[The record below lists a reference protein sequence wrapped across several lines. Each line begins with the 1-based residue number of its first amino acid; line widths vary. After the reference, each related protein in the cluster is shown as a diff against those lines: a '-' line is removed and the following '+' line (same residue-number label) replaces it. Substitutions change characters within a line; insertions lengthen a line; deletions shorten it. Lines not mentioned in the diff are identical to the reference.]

1 MASRT
6 PNRSISAK
14 GPKGPKA
21 KTATSHARAPQQV
34 RIIGGQYKRTP
45 LPVVDAD
52 GLRPTSD
59 RVRETVFNWLGQ
71 DLGGWRCAD
80 IFAGTGALGFEAA
93 SRGAAQVTLIENH
106 APAVRALH
114 AIRDKLGANMVDI
127 VSGDAFAWLARQPD
141 AVFDA
146 VFIDPP
152 FAQDWALR
160 ALEVATRVVKPG
172 GVIYLEAAQPL
183 VSVSTDSHD
192 DAPPA
197 GIPLPADLAVHK
209 YLRAGAVHAHLLL
222 RKNG

>member
-1 MASRT
+1 MAPRT
-6 PNRSISAK
+6 PSS
-14 GPKGPKA
+14 KGPKA

-45 LPVVDAD
+45 LPVVNAE

-71 DLGGWRCAD
+71 DLTGWRCAD

-93 SRGAAQVTLIENH
+93 SRGAAHVTLVENH
-106 APAVRALH
+106 APAVRALQ
-114 AIRDKLGANMVDI
+114 AIRDKLGASMVDI

-141 AVFDA
+141 AALDA

-160 ALEVATRVVKPG
+160 ALEAATRVVKPG
-172 GVIYLEAAQPL
+172 GVIYVEAAQSL
-183 VSVSTDSHD
+183 VDVSTDSHGD
-192 DAPPA
+192 PPA
-197 GIPLPADLAVHK
+197 APVALPADLVLHK
-209 YLRAGAVHAHLLL
+209 HLRAGAVHAHLLL

>member
-1 MASRT
+1 MAPRT
-6 PNRSISAK
+6 SSS
-14 GPKGPKA
+14 KGPKA

-71 DLGGWRCAD
+71 DLTGWRCAD
-80 IFAGTGALGFEAA
+80 LFAGTGALGFEAA
-93 SRGAAQVTLIENH
+93 SRGTAQVTLIENH

-114 AIRDKLGANMVDI
+114 AIRDKLGARMVDI
-127 VSGDAFAWLARQPD
+127 VSGDAFAWVALPHD
-141 AVFDA
+141 AVTDA

-152 FAQDWALR
+152 FAQDWTLR
-160 ALEVATRVVKPG
+160 ALEAATRVVKPG
-172 GVIYLEAAQPL
+172 GVIYVEAAQPL
-183 VSVSTDSHD
+183 MDVSADSHD
-192 DAPPA
+192 AQPA
-197 GIPLPADLAVHK
+197 TGIALPADLVLHK
-209 YLRAGAVHAHLLL
+209 HLRAGAVHAHLLL

>member
-1 MASRT
+1 MAPRTSR
-6 PNRSISAK
+6 S
-14 GPKGPKA
+14 KGPKA
-21 KTATSHARAPQQV
+21 KTATSHVRAPQQV

-45 LPVVDAD
+45 LAVVDAD

-71 DLGGWRCAD
+71 DLTGWRCAD
-80 IFAGTGALGFEAA
+80 LFAGTGALGFEAA
-93 SRGAAQVTLIENH
+93 SRGAAHVTLIENH

-114 AIRDKLGANMVDI
+114 AVRDKLSASMVDI

-141 AVFDA
+141 AALDA

-152 FAQDWALR
+152 FSQDWTLR
-160 ALEVATRVVKPG
+160 ALDAATRVVKPG

-183 VSVSTDSHD
+183 VDVSADSPG
-192 DAPPA
+192 DAPIA
-197 GIPLPADLAVHK
+197 GIALPTDLVLHK
-209 YLRAGAVHAHLLL
+209 HLRAGAVHAHLLL

>member
-1 MASRT
+1 MAPRT
-6 PNRSISAK
+6 PTS
-14 GPKGPKA
+14 KGPKA

-45 LPVVDAD
+45 LPVVNAE

-71 DLGGWRCAD
+71 DLTGWRCAD
-80 IFAGTGALGFEAA
+80 LFAGTGALGFEAA
-93 SRGAAQVTLIENH
+93 SRGAAHVTLVENH
-106 APAVRALH
+106 APAVRALQ
-114 AIRDKLGANMVDI
+114 AIRDKLGASMVDI

-141 AVFDA
+141 AALDA

-160 ALEVATRVVKPG
+160 ALEAATRVVKPG
-172 GVIYLEAAQPL
+172 GVIYVEAAQSL
-183 VSVSTDSHD
+183 VDVSTDSHGD
-192 DAPPA
+192 PPA
-197 GIPLPADLAVHK
+197 ASVALPADLVLHK
-209 YLRAGAVHAHLLL
+209 HLRAGAVHAHLLL

>member
-1 MASRT
+1 MAPRT
-6 PNRSISAK
+6 SSS
-14 GPKGPKA
+14 KGPKA

-71 DLGGWRCAD
+71 DLTGWRCAD
-80 IFAGTGALGFEAA
+80 LFAGTGALGFEAA
-93 SRGAAQVTLIENH
+93 SRGAAHVTLLENH
-106 APAVRALH
+106 APAMRALH
-114 AIRDKLGANMVDI
+114 AI

-141 AVFDA
+141 AAFDA

-152 FAQDWALR
+152 FAHDWTLR
-160 ALEVATRVVKPG
+160 ALEAATRVVKPG
-172 GVIYLEAAQPL
+172 GVIYVEAAQPL
-183 VSVSTDSHD
+183 VDVSANSHD
-192 DAPPA
+192 AEPMA
-197 GIPLPADLAVHK
+197 GTELPTGLTLHK
-209 YLRAGAVHAHLLL
+209 HLRAGAVHAHLLL

>member
-1 MASRT
+1 MAPRIPS
-6 PNRSISAK
+6 S
-14 GPKGPKA
+14 KGPKA

-59 RVRETVFNWLGQ
+59 RVRETIFNWLGQ
-71 DLGGWRCAD
+71 DLTGWRCAD

-93 SRGAAQVTLIENH
+93 SRGAAQVTLVENH

-114 AIRDKLGANMVDI
+114 AVRDKLGARMVDI
-127 VSGDAFAWLARQPD
+127 VSGDAFAWLARQPE
-141 AVFDA
+141 AALDA

-152 FAQDWALR
+152 FAQDWTLR
-160 ALEVATRVVKPG
+160 ALEAATRVVKPG

-183 VSVSTDSHD
+183 VDASADSHD
-192 DAPPA
+192 DGAA
-197 GIPLPADLAVHK
+197 GGIPVPADLVLHR

>member
-1 MASRT
+1 MAPRT
-6 PNRSISAK
+6 SSS
-14 GPKGPKA
+14 KGPKA

-71 DLGGWRCAD
+71 DLTGWRCAD

-93 SRGAAQVTLIENH
+93 SRGAAHVTLIENH

-114 AIRDKLGANMVDI
+114 AIRDKLDARMVDI

-141 AVFDA
+141 AAFDA

-152 FAQDWALR
+152 FAHDWTLR
-160 ALEVATRVVKPG
+160 ALEAATRVVKPG
-172 GVIYLEAAQPL
+172 GVIYVEAAQPL
-183 VSVSTDSHD
+183 VDVSTNSHD
-192 DAPPA
+192 AEPMA
-197 GIPLPADLAVHK
+197 GTELPTGLTFHK
-209 YLRAGAVHAHLLL
+209 HLRAGAVHAHLLL

>member
-1 MASRT
+1 MAPRT
-6 PNRSISAK
+6 SNRSVSSK

-71 DLGGWRCAD
+71 DLTGWRCAD

-93 SRGAAQVTLIENH
+93 SRGAAQVTLIESH

-114 AIRDKLGANMVDI
+114 AVRDKLGARMIDI

-141 AVFDA
+141 AMLDA

-152 FAQDWALR
+152 FAQDWTQR
-160 ALEVATRVVKPG
+160 ALEAAMRVVKPG

-183 VSVSTDSHD
+183 VDVSADSHV
-192 DAPPA
+192 DAVAA
-197 GIPLPADLAVHK
+197 GIPVPANLVLHK
-209 YLRAGAVHAHLLL
+209 HLRAGAVHAHLLL

>member
-1 MASRT
+1 M
-6 PNRSISAK
+6 
-14 GPKGPKA
+14 
-21 KTATSHARAPQQV
+21 

-71 DLGGWRCAD
+71 DLTGWRCAD

-93 SRGAAQVTLIENH
+93 SRGAAHVTLIENY

-114 AIRDKLGANMVDI
+114 AIRDKLGARMVDI

-141 AVFDA
+141 AALDA

-152 FAQDWALR
+152 FAQDWTLR
-160 ALEVATRVVKPG
+160 ALEAATRVVKPG
-172 GVIYLEAAQPL
+172 GVIYVEAAQP
-183 VSVSTDSHD
+183 
-192 DAPPA
+192 
-197 GIPLPADLAVHK
+197 
-209 YLRAGAVHAHLLL
+209 
-222 RKNG
+222 

>member
-1 MASRT
+1 MAPRT
-6 PNRSISAK
+6 PSS
-14 GPKGPKA
+14 KGPKA

-45 LPVVDAD
+45 LPVVNAE

-71 DLGGWRCAD
+71 DLTGWRCAD
-80 IFAGTGALGFEAA
+80 LFAGTGALGFEAA
-93 SRGAAQVTLIENH
+93 SRGAAHVTLVENH
-106 APAVRALH
+106 APAVRALQ
-114 AIRDKLGANMVDI
+114 AIRDKLGASMVDI

-141 AVFDA
+141 AALDA

-160 ALEVATRVVKPG
+160 ALEAATRVVKPG
-172 GVIYLEAAQPL
+172 GVIYVEAAQSL
-183 VSVSTDSHD
+183 VDVSTDSHGD
-192 DAPPA
+192 PPA
-197 GIPLPADLAVHK
+197 APVALPADLVLHK
-209 YLRAGAVHAHLLL
+209 HLRAGAVHAHLLL

>member
-1 MASRT
+1 M
-6 PNRSISAK
+6 
-14 GPKGPKA
+14 
-21 KTATSHARAPQQV
+21 

-71 DLGGWRCAD
+71 DLTGWRCAD
-80 IFAGTGALGFEAA
+80 LFAGTGALGFEAA
-93 SRGAAQVTLIENH
+93 SRGAAHVTLIENH

-114 AIRDKLGANMVDI
+114 AIRDRLDARMVDI

-141 AVFDA
+141 AAFDA

-152 FAQDWALR
+152 FAHDWTLR
-160 ALEVATRVVKPG
+160 ALEAATRVVKPG
-172 GVIYLEAAQPL
+172 GVIYVEAAQPL
-183 VSVSTDSHD
+183 VDVSANSHD
-192 DAPPA
+192 AEPMA
-197 GIPLPADLAVHK
+197 GTELPTGLTLHK
-209 YLRAGAVHAHLLL
+209 HLRAGAVHAHLLL

>member
-1 MASRT
+1 MAPRT
-6 PNRSISAK
+6 SSS
-14 GPKGPKA
+14 KGPKA

-71 DLGGWRCAD
+71 DLTGWRCAD

-93 SRGAAQVTLIENH
+93 SRGAAHVTLIENH

-114 AIRDKLGANMVDI
+114 AIRDKLDARMVDI

-141 AVFDA
+141 AAFDA

-152 FAQDWALR
+152 FAHDWTLR
-160 ALEVATRVVKPG
+160 ALEAATRVVKPG
-172 GVIYLEAAQPL
+172 GVIYVEAAQPL
-183 VSVSTDSHD
+183 VDVSANSHD
-192 DAPPA
+192 AEPMA
-197 GIPLPADLAVHK
+197 GTELPTGLTFHK
-209 YLRAGAVHAHLLL
+209 HLRAGAVHAHLLL

>member
-6 PNRSISAK
+6 PSSR
-14 GPKGPKA
+14 GPKA

-45 LPVVDAD
+45 LPVVDAE

-71 DLGGWRCAD
+71 DLTGWRCAD

-93 SRGAAQVTLIENH
+93 SRGAAHVTLVESH
-106 APAVRALH
+106 SPAVRALH
-114 AIRDKLGANMVDI
+114 AVRDRLGASMVEI
-127 VSGDAFAWLARQPD
+127 VSGDAFTWLARQPD
-141 AVFDA
+141 RTFDA

-152 FAQDWALR
+152 FAQDWTLR
-160 ALEVATRVVKPG
+160 ALDAAIRIVKPG
-172 GVIYLEAAQPL
+172 GVIYLEAAKPL
-183 VSVSTDSHD
+183 VDVSTDSRNE
-192 DAPPA
+192 APVD
-197 GIPLPADLAVHK
+197 GISLPADLVLHK
-209 YLRAGAVHAHLLL
+209 HLRAGAVHAHLLL

>member
-1 MASRT
+1 MAPRT
-6 PNRSISAK
+6 SSS
-14 GPKGPKA
+14 KGPKA
-21 KTATSHARAPQQV
+21 KTATSHARAPAEV

-71 DLGGWRCAD
+71 DLTGWRCAD
-80 IFAGTGALGFEAA
+80 LFAGTGALGFEAA
-93 SRGAAQVTLIENH
+93 SRGAAHVTLIENH

-114 AIRDKLGANMVDI
+114 AIRDRLDARMVDI

-141 AVFDA
+141 AAFDA

-152 FAQDWALR
+152 FAHDWTLR
-160 ALEVATRVVKPG
+160 ALEAATRVVKPG
-172 GVIYLEAAQPL
+172 GVIYVEAAQPL
-183 VSVSTDSHD
+183 VDVSANSHD
-192 DAPPA
+192 AEPMA
-197 GIPLPADLAVHK
+197 GTELPTGLTLHK
-209 YLRAGAVHAHLLL
+209 HLRAGAVHAHLLL

>member
-1 MASRT
+1 MAPRT
-6 PNRSISAK
+6 SSS
-14 GPKGPKA
+14 KGPKA

-71 DLGGWRCAD
+71 DLTGWRCAD
-80 IFAGTGALGFEAA
+80 LFAGTGALGFEAA
-93 SRGAAQVTLIENH
+93 SRGAAHVTLIENH

-114 AIRDKLGANMVDI
+114 AIRDKLGARMVEI

-141 AVFDA
+141 ATLDA

-152 FAQDWALR
+152 FAQDWTQR
-160 ALEVATRVVKPG
+160 ALEAATRVVKPG
-172 GVIYLEAAQPL
+172 GVIYVEAAQPL
-183 VSVSTDSHD
+183 ANVSTDSHESEPAAD
-192 DAPPA
+192 TALPP
-197 GIPLPADLAVHK
+197 DLVLHK
-209 YLRAGAVHAHLLL
+209 HLRAGAVHAHLLL

>member
-1 MASRT
+1 MAPRT
-6 PNRSISAK
+6 SSS
-14 GPKGPKA
+14 KGPKA

-71 DLGGWRCAD
+71 DLTGWRCAD
-80 IFAGTGALGFEAA
+80 LFAGTGALGFEAA
-93 SRGAAQVTLIENH
+93 SRGAAHMTLIENH

-114 AIRDKLGANMVDI
+114 AIRDRLDARMVDI

-141 AVFDA
+141 AAFDA

-152 FAQDWALR
+152 FAHDWTLR
-160 ALEVATRVVKPG
+160 ALEAATRVVKPG
-172 GVIYLEAAQPL
+172 GVIYVEAAQPL
-183 VSVSTDSHD
+183 VDVSANSHD
-192 DAPPA
+192 AEPMA
-197 GIPLPADLAVHK
+197 GTELPTGLTLHK
-209 YLRAGAVHAHLLL
+209 HLRAGAVHAHLLL

>member
-1 MASRT
+1 MAPRT
-6 PNRSISAK
+6 SSS
-14 GPKGPKA
+14 KGPKA

-71 DLGGWRCAD
+71 DLTGWRCAD

-93 SRGAAQVTLIENH
+93 SRGAAHVALVESY
-106 APAVRALH
+106 APAVRALQ
-114 AIRDKLGANMVDI
+114 AVRDKLGARMVDI

-141 AVFDA
+141 GAFDA

-152 FAQDWALR
+152 FAQDWTLR
-160 ALEVATRVVKPG
+160 ALEGAIRVVKPG
-172 GVIYLEAAQPL
+172 GVIYLEAPQPL
-183 VSVSTDSHD
+183 VEVSADSPSS
-192 DAPPA
+192 ATA
-197 GIPLPADLAVHK
+197 TGIPLPAEVALHK
-209 YLRAGAVHAHLLL
+209 HLRAGAVHAHLLL

>member
-1 MASRT
+1 MAPRT
-6 PNRSISAK
+6 PSS
-14 GPKGPKA
+14 KGPKA

-45 LPVVDAD
+45 LPVIDAD

-71 DLGGWRCAD
+71 DLTGWRCAD

-93 SRGAAQVTLIENH
+93 SRGAAHVTLVENH
-106 APAVRALH
+106 APAVRALQ
-114 AIRDKLGANMVDI
+114 AIRDKLGASMVDI

-141 AVFDA
+141 AGLDA

-152 FAQDWALR
+152 FAQDWTLR
-160 ALEVATRVVKPG
+160 ALEAAARVVKPG
-172 GVIYLEAAQPL
+172 GVIYVEAAQPL
-183 VSVSTDSHD
+183 VDVSTDSHD
-192 DAPPA
+192 DQPA
-197 GIPLPADLAVHK
+197 ASVALPADLVLHK
-209 YLRAGAVHAHLLL
+209 HLRAGAVHAHLLL